1 MKRKSTTEE
10 NPTTAMANGDKTESK
25 KRRRLSNEEAAPS
38 KDTKRS
44 KKDKQ
49 ERKEKKKEK
58 KHKKKSRE
66 EQAAALDAVYDEEAA
81 PFGREEQDQAMDDR
95 DSKPAKKTSKFKPDT
110 AAAAAAEAEGSAKP
124 EKSKKKKSKKD
135 KKSTDDSKSENP
147 EEGAAPAAA
156 VDGEE
161 KTVEQKQQDQEN
173 ARPKKAARFI
183 VFVGNLPYSATVG
196 DIEQH
201 FSAVHPTAVRLLHE
215 KTNPNKSRGVAFV
228 EFAGYDHMKTCLK
241 TLHHSTMT
249 CQGRDYH
256 GRPKDDERKIN
267 VELTAGGGGN
277 TDYRKERIRA
287 KNEKLTGERE
297 HRAKQEEIE
306 KIKKEKER
314 LLKGGAQKTDA
325 NGIHPSRLARVPIQK

>member
-10 NPTTAMANGDKTESK
+10 NPTMATANSGSSDKTECK
-25 KRRRLSNEEAAPS
+25 KRRRLSNEDAAPA

-44 KKDKQ
+44 KQDKK
-49 ERKEKKKEK
+49 ERKEKKEK
-58 KHKKKSRE
+58 KHKKQSRE

-81 PFGREEQDQAMDDR
+81 PFGGKDQDQAMDDG
-95 DSKPAKKTSKFKPDT
+95 DSKPAEKKASKPKPD
-110 AAAAAAEAEGSAKP
+110 AAEAVEGAAKS
-124 EKSKKKKSKKD
+124 EKSKKKKKKD
-135 KKSTDDSKSENP
+135 KKDKNSADESKSENP
-147 EEGAAPAAA
+147 EEGAAATA
-156 VDGEE
+156 DGEE
-161 KTVEQKQQDQEN
+161 KTAKQELQTQEN
-173 ARPKKAARFI
+173 ARPKKNSRFI
-183 VFVGNLPYSATVG
+183 VFVGNLPYSATVA

-215 KTNPNKSRGVAFV
+215 KTNPNKSRGIAFV

-249 CQGRDYH
+249 CVGRDYH
-256 GRPKDDERKIN
+256 GKPKDDERKIN

-287 KNEKLTGERE
+287 KNEKLTGERDR
-297 HRAKQEEIE
+297 RAKQEEIE

-314 LLKGGAQKTDA
+314 LLKGGAQKPDA
-325 NGIHPSRLARVPIQK
+325 NGIHPSRMARVPKKY

>member
-10 NPTTAMANGDKTESK
+10 NPTTAMANGSGDVTESK
-25 KRRRLSNEEAAPS
+25 KRRRMSNEDAAPA

-49 ERKEKKKEK
+49 ERKEKKEK
-58 KHKKKSRE
+58 KHKKQSRE
-66 EQAAALDAVYDEEAA
+66 EQAAALDAVYDEEAV
-81 PFGREEQDQAMDDR
+81 PFGGEEKDQAMDDG
-95 DSKPAKKTSKFKPDT
+95 DSKPSKKKASKSKDKSDDAAP
-110 AAAAAAEAEGSAKP
+110 AAADDSAKP
-124 EKSKKKKSKKD
+124 EKSKKKKNKKD
-135 KKSTDDSKSENP
+135 KKSADDSKPENP
-147 EEGAAPAAA
+147 EGAVAAA
-156 VDGEE
+156 DGDEE
-161 KTVEQKQQDQEN
+161 TAESKKLPTQES

-183 VFVGNLPYSATVG
+183 VFVGNLPYSATVA
-196 DIEQH
+196 DIEKH

-215 KTNPNKSRGVAFV
+215 KSNPNKSRGVAFV

-256 GRPKDDERKIN
+256 GRPKEDERKIN

-287 KNEKLTGERE
+287 KNEKLTGERDR
-297 HRAKQEEIE
+297 RAKQEEIE

-314 LLKGGAQKTDA
+314 LLKGGAQKTDE
-325 NGIHPSRLARVPIQK
+325 NGIHPSRRAIVPKQR

>member
-10 NPTTAMANGDKTESK
+10 NPTMATVNGGSGDKTESK
-25 KRRRLSNEEAAPS
+25 KRRRLSNEDAAPA

-49 ERKEKKKEK
+49 ERKEKKEK
-58 KHKKKSRE
+58 KHKKQSRE
-66 EQAAALDAVYDEEAA
+66 DQAAALDAVYDEEAA
-81 PFGREEQDQAMDDR
+81 PFGGEDHDETMDDG
-95 DSKPAKKTSKFKPDT
+95 DSKPSEKKASKSKTD
-110 AAAAAAEAEGSAKP
+110 AAAAVDGTAKS
-124 EKSKKKKSKKD
+124 EKSKKKKKA
-135 KKSTDDSKSENP
+135 KKSADDSKSENP
-147 EEGAAPAAA
+147 EEAAA
-156 VDGEE
+156 TVDGEE
-161 KTVEQKQQDQEN
+161 NTAEQKQQNQEN
-173 ARPKKAARFI
+173 AKTKKASRFI
-183 VFVGNLPYSATVG
+183 VFVGNLPYSATVA
-196 DIEQH
+196 DIEKH

-215 KTNPNKSRGVAFV
+215 KANPNKSRGIAFV

-249 CQGRDYH
+249 CQGRDYR

-287 KNEKLTGERE
+287 KNEKLTGERDR
-297 HRAKQEEIE
+297 RAKQEEIE

-314 LLKGGAQKTDA
+314 LLKGGAQKPDA
-325 NGIHPSRLARVPIQK
+325 NGVHPSRLARVPKRN

>member
-10 NPTTAMANGDKTESK
+10 NPTTATANGGSSDKAESK
-25 KRRRLSNEEAAPS
+25 KRRRLSNEDAAPA

-44 KKDKQ
+44 KQDKK
-49 ERKEKKKEK
+49 ERKEKKEK
-58 KHKKKSRE
+58 KHKKQSRE

-81 PFGREEQDQAMDDR
+81 PFGGEDQDQAMDDG
-95 DSKPAKKTSKFKPDT
+95 DSKPAEKKASKSKPD
-110 AAAAAAEAEGSAKP
+110 AAEAVEGAAKS
-124 EKSKKKKSKKD
+124 EKSKKKKKDKKD
-135 KKSTDDSKSENP
+135 KKSADDSKSENP
-147 EEGAAPAAA
+147 EEGAAATA
-156 VDGEE
+156 DGEE
-161 KTVEQKQQDQEN
+161 KTAKQELQTQEN
-173 ARPKKAARFI
+173 ARPKKNSRFI
-183 VFVGNLPYSATVG
+183 VFVGNLPYSATVA

-215 KTNPNKSRGVAFV
+215 KTNPNKSRGIAFV

-249 CQGRDYH
+249 CVGRDYH
-256 GRPKDDERKIN
+256 GKPKDDERKIN

-287 KNEKLTGERE
+287 KNEKLTGERDR
-297 HRAKQEEIE
+297 RAKQEEIE

-314 LLKGGAQKTDA
+314 LLKGGAQKPDA
-325 NGIHPSRLARVPIQK
+325 NGIHPSRMARVPKKY

>member
-10 NPTTAMANGDKTESK
+10 NPTTAMANGGDKTESK
-25 KRRRLSNEEAAPS
+25 KRRRLSNEDAAPT

-44 KKDKQ
+44 KQDKQ
-49 ERKEKKKEK
+49 ERKEKKEK

-66 EQAAALDAVYDEEAA
+66 GA
-81 PFGREEQDQAMDDR
+81 GRR
-95 DSKPAKKTSKFKPDT
+95 IGRPSKSKPDATT
-110 AAAAAAEAEGSAKP
+110 AAAAEEGPAKS
-124 EKSKKKKSKKD
+124 EKSKKKKNKKD
-135 KKSTDDSKSENP
+135 KKSADNT
-147 EEGAAPAAA
+147 EEGTDSTATAGAA
-156 VDGEE
+156 DGEE
-161 KTVEQKQQDQEN
+161 KPAEPKQQDQGN

-183 VFVGNLPYSATVG
+183 VFVGNLPYSATVA

-256 GRPKDDERKIN
+256 GRPKEDERKIN

-287 KNEKLTGERE
+287 KNEKLTGERDR
-297 HRAKQEEIE
+297 RAKQEEIE

-314 LLKGGAQKTDA
+314 LLKGGAQKPDA
-325 NGIHPSRLARVPIQK
+325 NGIHPSRLARVPKQK

>member
-10 NPTTAMANGDKTESK
+10 NPTTAMANSGDKTESK
-25 KRRRLSNEEAAPS
+25 KRRRLSNEDATPA

-44 KKDKQ
+44 KQDKQ
-49 ERKEKKKEK
+49 ERKEKKEK

-66 EQAAALDAVYDEEAA
+66 EQAAALDAVYDEEAT
-81 PFGREEQDQAMDDR
+81 PFGGDDQDQAMEDA
-95 DSKPAKKTSKFKPDT
+95 DSKPSKKASKSKSDDV
-110 AAAAAAEAEGSAKP
+110 AAAEEGPAKS
-124 EKSKKKKSKKD
+124 EKSKKKNKKD
-135 KKSTDDSKSENP
+135 KKSADNT
-147 EEGAAPAAA
+147 EEGAASTATDVA
-156 VDGEE
+156 DGEE
-161 KTVEQKQQDQEN
+161 KTAKPKQDQGN

-183 VFVGNLPYSATVG
+183 VFVGNLPYSATVA

-256 GRPKDDERKIN
+256 GRPKEDERKIN

-297 HRAKQEEIE
+297 RRAKQEEIE

-314 LLKGGAQKTDA
+314 LLKGGAQKPDA
-325 NGIHPSRLARVPIQK
+325 NGIHPSRLAQVPKRR

>member
-1 MKRKSTTEE
+1 MAT
-10 NPTTAMANGDKTESK
+10 ANGGGDDMTESK
-25 KRRRLSNEEAAPS
+25 KRRRVSNEDAAPA

-49 ERKEKKKEK
+49 ERKERKEK
-58 KHKKKSRE
+58 KHKKQSRE
-66 EQAAALDAVYDEEAA
+66 EQAAALDAVYDEEAV
-81 PFGREEQDQAMDDR
+81 PFDGEEKDQAMDDG
-95 DSKPAKKTSKFKPDT
+95 DSKPSKKAKKSKSDD
-110 AAAAAAEAEGSAKP
+110 AAATGDDSTKP

-135 KKSTDDSKSENP
+135 KKSADSSKPESP
-147 EEGAAPAAA
+147 EEETTATA
-156 VDGEE
+156 DGEE
-161 KTVEQKQQDQEN
+161 KSAEQKQQNQEN
-173 ARPKKAARFI
+173 ARPKKNARFI
-183 VFVGNLPYSATVG
+183 VFVGNLPYSATVA
-196 DIEQH
+196 DIEKH

-215 KTNPNKSRGVAFV
+215 KSNPNKSRGVAFV

-256 GRPKDDERKIN
+256 GRPKEDERKIN

-287 KNEKLTGERE
+287 KNEKLTGERDR
-297 HRAKQEEIE
+297 RAKQEEIE

-314 LLKGGAQKTDA
+314 LLKGGAQKPDE
-325 NGIHPSRLARVPIQK
+325 NGIHPSRRAIVPKQR

>member
-10 NPTTAMANGDKTESK
+10 NPTTAMTNTGDKTESK
-25 KRRRLSNEEAAPS
+25 KRRRLSNEDAAPT

-44 KKDKQ
+44 KQDKQ
-49 ERKEKKKEK
+49 ERKEKKEK

-81 PFGREEQDQAMDDR
+81 PFGGEDQDQAMDAV
-95 DSKPAKKTSKFKPDT
+95 DSKPFKKASKSKPDATT
-110 AAAAAAEAEGSAKP
+110 AAAAEEGPAKS
-124 EKSKKKKSKKD
+124 EKSKKKKNKKD
-135 KKSTDDSKSENP
+135 KKSADNT
-147 EEGAAPAAA
+147 EEGADSAVTAVAA
-156 VDGEE
+156 DGEE
-161 KTVEQKQQDQEN
+161 KPAEPKQQNQEN

-183 VFVGNLPYSATVG
+183 VFVGNLPYSATVA

-241 TLHHSTMT
+241 TLHHSTMI

-256 GRPKDDERKIN
+256 GRPKEDERKIN

-297 HRAKQEEIE
+297 RRAKQEEIE

-314 LLKGGAQKTDA
+314 LLKGGAQKPDA
-325 NGIHPSRLARVPIQK
+325 NGIHPSRLARVPKQK

>member
-10 NPTTAMANGDKTESK
+10 NPTMAAANGGDKTETK
-25 KRRRLSNEEAAPS
+25 KRRRLSNEDAAPA

-49 ERKEKKKEK
+49 ERKEKKEK
-58 KHKKKSRE
+58 KHKKQSRE
-66 EQAAALDAVYDEEAA
+66 EQAAKLDAVYDEEAA
-81 PFGREEQDQAMDDR
+81 PFGGEDQDQAMDDG
-95 DSKPAKKTSKFKPDT
+95 DSKPSEKKASKSKPDAP
-110 AAAAAAEAEGSAKP
+110 AAVEESAKS
-124 EKSKKKKSKKD
+124 EKSKKKKKDKKD
-135 KKSTDDSKSENP
+135 KKSTDDSSKSENP
-147 EEGAAPAAA
+147 AAEAEDAAA
-156 VDGEE
+156 ADGEE
-161 KTVEQKQQDQEN
+161 KTTEQKQQQG
-173 ARPKKAARFI
+173 PKKAARFI
-183 VFVGNLPYSATVG
+183 VFVGNLPYSAKVA
-196 DIEQH
+196 DIEEH

-215 KTNPNKSRGVAFV
+215 KTNPNKSRGIAFV

-256 GRPKDDERKIN
+256 GQPKDDERKIN

-287 KNEKLTGERE
+287 KNEKLTGERDR
-297 HRAKQEEIE
+297 RAKQEEIE

-314 LLKGGAQKTDA
+314 LLKGGAQKADA
-325 NGIHPSRLARVPIQK
+325 NGIHPSRLARVPKKN

>member
-10 NPTTAMANGDKTESK
+10 NPTMATATVNDGSGDKTESK
-25 KRRRLSNEEAAPS
+25 KRRRLSNEDTAPA

-49 ERKEKKKEK
+49 ERKERKEK
-58 KHKKKSRE
+58 KHKKQSRE
-66 EQAAALDAVYDEEAA
+66 EQAAALDAVYDEEAT
-81 PFGREEQDQAMDDR
+81 PFGGEDQDQAMDDG
-95 DSKPAKKTSKFKPDT
+95 DSKPSEKKASKSKTD
-110 AAAAAAEAEGSAKP
+110 ASEAAEGPAKS
-124 EKSKKKKSKKD
+124 EKSKKKKKD
-135 KKSTDDSKSENP
+135 KKSANDSKSENP
-147 EEGAAPAAA
+147 EEGAVATA
-156 VDGEE
+156 DGEE
-161 KTVEQKQQDQEN
+161 KTAEQKQQDQEN
-173 ARPKKAARFI
+173 AKPKKASRFI
-183 VFVGNLPYSATVG
+183 VFVGNLPYSATVA
-196 DIEQH
+196 DIEKH

-215 KTNPNKSRGVAFV
+215 KTNPNKSRGIAFV

-249 CQGRDYH
+249 CQGRDYR

-287 KNEKLTGERE
+287 KNEKLTGERDR
-297 HRAKQEEIE
+297 RAKQEEVE

-314 LLKGGAQKTDA
+314 LLKGGAQKPDA
-325 NGIHPSRLARVPIQK
+325 NGIHPSRLARVPKKN